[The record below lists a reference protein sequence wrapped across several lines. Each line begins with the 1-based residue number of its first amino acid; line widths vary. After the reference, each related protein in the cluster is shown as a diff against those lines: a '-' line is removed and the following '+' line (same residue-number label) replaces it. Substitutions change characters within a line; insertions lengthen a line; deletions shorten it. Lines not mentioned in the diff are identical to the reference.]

1 MIAATLYC
9 AIATFRT
16 VAGLRSEDT
25 VVIITQLPAA
35 QAINATCDSPIET
48 LFQRNRVSSISVSAS
63 STYNSGNN
71 HGNLPSG
78 AQVALEVLLRRHLI
92 LLTRSEEDHQ
102 TRDGDDRRN
111 AVLRKQLFEW

>member
-35 QAINATCDSPIET
+35 QAINATRGSPIET
-48 LFQRNRVSSISVSAS
+48 LFQRNRVSSISVNGCQLSAATRPRLPNAS
-63 STYNSGNN
+63 RHASVRQPLDRCVEVV
-71 HGNLPSG
+71 HGAHLLPLG
-78 AQVALEVLLRRHLI
+78 VLP
-92 LLTRSEEDHQ
+92 EF
-102 TRDGDDRRN
+102 DR
-111 AVLRKQLFEW
+111 